1 MEVWMARQF
10 GLRATSA
17 DAGAA
22 AVASSATQNL
32 SDSVS
37 ASNNFAP
44 VGSPASKL
52 SSQGA
57 DLPFSPASWRGGHG
71 RRSISQD

>member
-1 MEVWMARQF
+1 MARQF

-17 DAGAA
+17 AVGAA

-37 ASNNFAP
+37 ASNNLAQ

>member
-1 MEVWMARQF
+1 MARQF

-22 AVASSATQNL
+22 AVASATQNL

-37 ASNNFAP
+37 ASNNLAQ

-57 DLPFSPASWRGGHG
+57 DLPLSPASWRGGHG

>member
-22 AVASSATQNL
+22 AVASATQNL
-32 SDSVS
+32 SESVS
-37 ASNNFAP
+37 ASNNLAQ

>member
-1 MEVWMARQF
+1 MARQF

-22 AVASSATQNL
+22 VASSSAAQDL
-32 SDSVS
+32 SESVS
-37 ASNNFAP
+37 ASNNLAP
-44 VGSPASKL
+44 VGSPALKL

>member
-1 MEVWMARQF
+1 MARQF

-17 DAGAA
+17 AVGAA
-22 AVASSATQNL
+22 AVASSSATQDL
-32 SDSVS
+32 SESVS
-37 ASNNFAP
+37 ASNNLAQ

>member
-10 GLRATSA
+10 GLKATSA
-17 DAGAA
+17 AAA
-22 AVASSATQNL
+22 AVASSSATRDL
-32 SDSVS
+32 SESVS
-37 ASNNFAP
+37 AANNFAP